1 MAEKGKKTPEVRVY
15 LPDDLNKIVRTIA
28 AMRDESI
35 SAIVTQALELWLI
48 QPEQQELIDRH
59 NLEDL

>member
-1 MAEKGKKTPEVRVY
+1 MY
-15 LPDDLNKIVRTIA
+15 LPNDLNKIVHTIA

-48 QPEQQELIDRH
+48 QPEQQELVDRH